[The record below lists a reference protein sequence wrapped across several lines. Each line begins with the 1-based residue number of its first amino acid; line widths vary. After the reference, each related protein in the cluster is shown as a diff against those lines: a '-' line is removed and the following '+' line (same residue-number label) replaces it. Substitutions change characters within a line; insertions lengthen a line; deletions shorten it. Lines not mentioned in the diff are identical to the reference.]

1 MVKYRGPRIRLVR
14 RLGELPALTRKTTR
28 RDSRPGQH
36 GAARIKP
43 SAFSIR
49 LAEKQKL
56 RYYYGVSEAQLVRYV
71 RQARRLKGSTGELLL
86 QQLERR
92 LDNLLYRLGFAPTLP
107 AARQLVSHGHVLV
120 NGKRVTIAS
129 YPCRPRENISIR
141 NHPASQTLV
150 RQALSQA
157 SRAVPGHLSCNAE
170 SLTAT
175 IHQRADRQEIPLSIN
190 ELLVV
195 EFFSNRL

>member
-1 MVKYRGPRIRLVR
+1 MAKYRGPRIRIVR

-43 SAFSIR
+43 SPFSIR

-56 RYYYGVSEAQLVRYV
+56 RYYYGVTESQLVRYV
-71 RQARRLKGSTGELLL
+71 RQARRAKGSTGEILL

-92 LDNLLYRLGFAPTLP
+92 LDNIIYRLGFAPTLP
-107 AARQLVSHGHVLV
+107 ASRQLVSHGHVQV
-120 NGKRVTIAS
+120 NGKQVTIAS
-129 YPCRPRENISIR
+129 YPCRPGEVVTVRTKELSR
-141 NHPASQTLV
+141 NRV
-150 RQALSQA
+150 RQALAQT
-157 SRAVPGHLSCNAE
+157 SREIPAHLSLNRE
-170 SLTAT
+170 SLTARVQ
-175 IHQRADRQEIPLSIN
+175 QRASRQEVPLAIN

>member
-1 MVKYRGPRIRLVR
+1 MVKYRGPRLRIVR

-56 RYYYGVSEAQLVRYV
+56 RYYYNVTETQLVRYV
-71 RQARRLKGSTGELLL
+71 RQARRAKGSTGEILL

-92 LDNLLYRLGFAPTLP
+92 LDNVVFRLGFAPTLP
-107 AARQLVSHGHVLV
+107 AARQLVSHGHVQV
-120 NGKRVTIAS
+120 NGQRVTIAS
-129 YPCRPRENISIR
+129 YPCRAREVVSIR
-141 NHPASQTLV
+141 TKEASRTLV
-150 RQALSQA
+150 RQSLSQA
-157 SRAVPGHLSCNAE
+157 SREVPGHLSLNRE
-170 SLTAT
+170 SLTARVN
-175 IHQRADRQEIPLSIN
+175 QRADRQEIPLSIN

-195 EFFSNRL
+195 EYFSNRL